1 MYQGAIN
8 TDEQVILLDKLIP
21 KLKKFLKRKCI
32 INFKNEVKKIDSKS
46 GKIIDKN
53 NKSKKFDHIINTTYT
68 NPNLGL
74 TKKYKIKYEIAGMV
88 KIKNTLKYN
97 AITIMDGSYVSLYP
111 RNKKEAS
118 ISSVKYTPI
127 KKFKKLS
134 NLEKYLKYANRNKKK
149 IEKKIINHSKK
160 FFNDKI
166 KIVNKGLII
175 APKVKILNDKLSER
189 VSLIKRNQKTLSIL
203 CGKLDAA
210 PLTFEKIKN
219 IIRKTS

>member
-1 MYQGAIN
+1 
-8 TDEQVILLDKLIP
+8 
-21 KLKKFLKRKCI
+21 
-32 INFKNEVKKIDSKS
+32 
-46 GKIIDKN
+46 
-53 NKSKKFDHIINTTYT
+53 
-68 NPNLGL
+68 
-74 TKKYKIKYEIAGMV
+74 
-88 KIKNTLKYN
+88 
-97 AITIMDGSYVSLYP
+97 MDGSYVSLYP